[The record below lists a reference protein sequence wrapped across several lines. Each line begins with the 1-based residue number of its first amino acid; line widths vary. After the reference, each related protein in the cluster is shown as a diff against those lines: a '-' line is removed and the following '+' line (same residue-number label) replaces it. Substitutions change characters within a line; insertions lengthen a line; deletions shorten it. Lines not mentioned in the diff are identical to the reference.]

1 MVQRAAW
8 RATRATSRCTRAR
21 CAASP
26 PRPSNRPAIYHAMI
40 RFLPPILRYLPPH
53 ASPSTSQVSAIYH
66 PNQVWRVPIT
76 ALEPALARVAAAGKT
91 ALLLDGTG
99 ERVTDMYFMYSEAT
113 VIEAKKV
120 AAPCNHPATTLQPT
134 CNHPATTLHAL
145 GTPSAPA
152 PPPLYRWSPTC
163 AWRAKRWRRCRR
175 TYANSW

>member
-26 PRPSNRPAIYHAMI
+26 PRPSNRPAIYHPMS
-40 RFLPPILRYLPPH
+40 RFLPRHPPLSTAPCPAIYEPIFRYLPPH
-53 ASPSTSQVSAIYH
+53 
-66 PNQVWRVPIT
+66 QVWRVPIT

-120 AAPCNHPATTLQPT
+120 AAPCS
-134 CNHPATTLHAL
+134 HPATTLHAL

-163 AWRAKRWRRCRR
+163 GWRAKRWRRCRR
-175 TYANSW
+175 TCANSW

>member
-26 PRPSNRPAIYHAMI
+26 PRPSNRPAIYHAMT
-40 RFLPPILRYLPPH
+40 RHLPPILRYLPPH
-53 ASPSTSQVSAIYH
+53 ASPSTSHISAIYH

-120 AAPCNHPATTLQPT
+120 AAPCNHPATTL
-134 CNHPATTLHAL
+134 HAL